1 MKKQNLPPF
10 DELIERAYQSI
21 ILRNPNKP
29 SGQGLINKLTEAYQ
43 GKHEELYKM
52 VKQLEINEHKANVL
66 NRKTDVRQ
74 LEFCTGVDVLGFPTY
89 VQHIVKFE
97 NLTRDPKRYKKKGSE
112 FAQKL
117 IAAAQI
123 EFKEGINLKII
134 SAFKR

>member
-10 DELIERAYQSI
+10 EELIERLHNSI
-21 ILRNPNKP
+21 VLRNPNKP
-29 SGQGLINKLTEAYQ
+29 SGQGLIDKLTEAWQ
-43 GKHEELYKM
+43 GKDAELYKM
-52 VKQLEINEHKANVL
+52 VKQLEINEYKANVL
-66 NRKTDVRQ
+66 NKKTDVRQ

-89 VQHIVKFE
+89 IQHIVKFE

-117 IAAAQI
+117 VSAAQI

>member
-29 SGQGLINKLTEAYQ
+29 SGQGLIDKLTEAWQ
-43 GKHEELYKM
+43 GKDAELYKM

-66 NRKTDVRQ
+66 NRKTDVRNTSYQ
-74 LEFCTGVDVLGFPTY
+74 TGVDFLGFPTFT
-89 VQHIVKFE
+89 QHIVKFE
-97 NLTRDPKRYKKKGSE
+97 NITRDPKRYKKKGSE

-117 IAAAQI
+117 VSAAQI
-123 EFKEGINLKII
+123 EFKEGYNVKII
-134 SAFKR
+134 SSLKR